1 MVDDIAAALEALA
14 SDSARRPIHP
24 VSAIRRRGDRRR
36 TTVRVAATAGTVVFV
51 GATAG
56 TAYAVAT
63 LPSAGHGG
71 SVGFAN
77 SPGHHD
83 SHQSQLTKDTSA
95 EPSPA
100 PSDSIL
106 PSGVATPTPSP
117 GDATASAPA
126 QPPAGANT
134 NPPSPLASTPPSPG
148 AGTAQPIA
156 SPTPTA
162 S

>member
-1 MVDDIAAALEALA
+1 MVDDIAAALEALH

-24 VSAIRRRGDRRR
+24 ASAIRLRGDRRR

-56 TAYAVAT
+56 TAYAVGQ

-77 SPGHHD
+77 GKGHHAT
-83 SHQSQLTKDTSA
+83 HNGANGTSA
-95 EPSPA
+95 EPSPV

-106 PSGVATPTPSP
+106 PS
-117 GDATASAPA
+117 
-126 QPPAGANT
+126 
-134 NPPSPLASTPPSPG
+134 
-148 AGTAQPIA
+148 
-156 SPTPTA
+156 
-162 S
+162 